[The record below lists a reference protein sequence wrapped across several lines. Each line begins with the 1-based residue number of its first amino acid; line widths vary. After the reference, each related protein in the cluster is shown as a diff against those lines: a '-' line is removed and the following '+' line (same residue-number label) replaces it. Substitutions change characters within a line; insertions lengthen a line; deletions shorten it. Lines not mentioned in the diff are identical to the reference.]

1 VLIDKID
8 IRDERV
14 GLTTQVKAYGPVPAG
29 KLRNTMIISGNLRRR
44 AGNIVLG
51 NEGIPS
57 NG

>member
-1 VLIDKID
+1 VLIEQIE
-8 IRDERV
+8 IRGERV
-14 GLTTQVKAYGPVPAG
+14 GLTIQVKVYGPVPTG

-51 NEGIPS
+51 NEGITS